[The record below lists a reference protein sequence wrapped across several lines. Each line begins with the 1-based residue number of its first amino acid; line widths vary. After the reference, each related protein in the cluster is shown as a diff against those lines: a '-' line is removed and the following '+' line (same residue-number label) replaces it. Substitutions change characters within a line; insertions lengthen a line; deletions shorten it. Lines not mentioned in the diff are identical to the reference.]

1 MLFDTL
7 PVPPLEANCCL
18 LGDEKS
24 GLAALVDPGG
34 APEQIQAMLR
44 ASGLTLSMI
53 LLTHGHYDHVGA
65 VPALRQVYPDVPVYI
80 HEKELR
86 PEGTPTPQ
94 YYLPHQGAAQR
105 TYGDGDVLDLG
116 GTAVRVLHTP
126 GHSAGS
132 VVLLAEDVMLS
143 GDTLFAGGCGRWDL
157 PGGDGRAILS
167 SLARLGALE
176 GDFRICPGHGP
187 MTTLHYERQYNPYL
201 IRAMKP

>member
-1 MLFDTL
+1 MIFDTI
-7 PVPPLEANCCL
+7 PVPPLSANCCL

-34 APEQIQAMLR
+34 APEQVLELLR
-44 ASGLTLSMI
+44 ASGLALAMI

-65 VPALRQVYPDVPVYI
+65 LPALRQVYPQTPVYI

-86 PEGTPTPQ
+86 PAGTATPQ
-94 YYLPHQGAAQR
+94 YYLPHQGEVQR
-105 TYGDGDVLDLG
+105 TYDDGDILDLG
-116 GTAVRVLHTP
+116 DTAIRVLHTP

-132 VVLLAEDVMLS
+132 VVLLAGDTMLS

-157 PGGDGRAILS
+157 PGGDDRAILD

-176 GDFRICPGHGP
+176 KNYRICPGHGP
-187 MTTLHYERQYNPYL
+187 MTTLDYEQAYNPYL
-201 IRAMKP
+201 IRAMKL